1 MIPRV
6 AIDATRPDAPSRG
19 APAGRD
25 LIPKKTTRLAR
36 RTGLLAAAVG
46 SLTAILALAAGPAS
60 ERTLFQKLSPDDPVR
75 EVVEGVLGRPAN
87 AVRRGFTER
96 EWTAEGFE
104 AAWDRARRY
113 FPARTYLVRPGTYFM
128 THGFDPA
135 GRRFMEIHDSDY
147 LELCVANRR
156 TFSAGRTVGD
166 YARMRAAD
174 DGREAVSFRDKMG
187 RLEPFFSDE
196 TSSRQLGEALGPA
209 LYRRLLEE
217 LRDEDAHML
226 AAGLVHEG
234 VHAGVDET
242 AAGIL
247 QVEFLHG
254 GVPVQWDEL
263 QAFMAE
269 SLYHARFCRWA
280 AGDIRSSS
288 GGIEASLRAFEALRR
303 RPLLRPGK
311 NRTAFERERSRAW
324 TFAALVRLRMRET
337 WQSALRV
344 GSLVASFR
352 ADYVRG
358 EPPPD
363 VAGLL
368 AAQARDAA
376 AFVEAS
382 KLAVQGTELALR
394 SLEDALG
401 LWTAW
406 SEGGRPFPPPNT
418 DSLAVARRLA
428 AVAWPDP
435 PVEGPR
441 ALMRSAE
448 ASLKIAR
455 PSR

>member
-1 MIPRV
+1 LIPRI
-6 AIDATRPDAPSRG
+6 AIDSTRPDAPSRG
-19 APAGRD
+19 ATAGRD
-25 LIPKKTTRLAR
+25 LIPKKTPRLAR
-36 RTGLLAAAVG
+36 RPGLLAAAVG

-75 EVVEGVLGRPAN
+75 EVVRDVLGRPAG
-87 AVRRGFTER
+87 AIRRGFTER
-96 EWTAEGFE
+96 EWTAEGFA

-128 THGFDPA
+128 THGFDPD

-156 TFSAGRTVGD
+156 TFTAGRTVGD
-166 YARMRAAD
+166 YARMGAAD

-187 RLEPFFSDE
+187 RLEPFFRDE
-196 TSSRQLGEALGPA
+196 TSARQLGEALGPA

-217 LRDEDAHML
+217 LRDEDVHML

-234 VHAGVDET
+234 VHAGIDET

-247 QVEFLHG
+247 QVEFLRG

-280 AGDIRSSS
+280 AGDLADSRE
-288 GGIEASLRAFEALRR
+288 GIAGALQALEPLRR
-303 RPLLRPGK
+303 RARLRQGK
-311 NRTAFERERSRAW
+311 DRTAFERERARAW
-324 TFAALVRLRMRET
+324 TFAVLVRLRMREM

-363 VAGLL
+363 VAKLL
-368 AAQARDAA
+368 AAQARDGS

-382 KLAVQGTELALR
+382 KQAVQGTELALR
-394 SLEDALG
+394 SLEDTLG
-401 LWTAW
+401 LWTVW

-418 DSLAVARRLA
+418 DSLAIARRLA
-428 AVAWPDP
+428 GVAWPDP

-441 ALMRSAE
+441 ALMRSAA